1 MNPIPLQESAE
12 TDRAA
17 SLPREGRSEFAAW
30 AEMLA
35 RVGEKNSR
43 LFNFVMQSAPGAGA
57 RSPGAPGT
65 LVEELDRERS
75 RIARE
80 LHAGAGQPLA
90 GIQLNLEMLDDCSP
104 SLPQPAREALVR
116 LRTLAEQA
124 LAQVRAVSHR
134 LYPPEWQRLTIEEAL
149 RALVESS
156 GLTSRLEASLHIEE
170 LPAQPSHSVKI
181 ALYRCAQECLGNI
194 ARHSGATRLSL
205 SLGLNGRS
213 VELRITDNG
222 VGFPQGSPKGMGIG
236 LQSIREQTSGLG
248 GVVHIASSAEG
259 TTIQV
264 SIPLSEE

>member
-1 MNPIPLQESAE
+1 MRMNPGPGRTARPFTES
-12 TDRAA
+12 
-17 SLPREGRSEFAAW
+17 GSEFAAW

-43 LFNFVMQSAPGAGA
+43 LCSLVM
-57 RSPGAPGT
+57 RGAPYADAGRQGGPGS
-65 LVEELDRERS
+65 VIEELDRERS

-90 GIQLNLEMLDDCSP
+90 GIKLNLEMLADCSA
-104 SLPQPAREALVR
+104 SLPEPAREALVR

-134 LYPPEWQRLTIEEAL
+134 LHPPEWQRLTIEEAL

-156 GLTSRLEASLHIEE
+156 GLASRLEGSLNISK

-181 ALYRCAQECLGNI
+181 AIYRCAQECLGNI
-194 ARHSGATRLSL
+194 ARHSGATRFGL
-205 SLGLNGRS
+205 SLGMNGRS
-213 VELRITDNG
+213 AELRVTDNG
-222 VGFPQGSPKGMGIG
+222 TGFPEGATGTGIG
-236 LQSIREQTSGLG
+236 LRSIREQTSGLG
-248 GVVHIASSAEG
+248 GVAHIASGADG
-259 TTIQV
+259 TTIRI

>member
-1 MNPIPLQESAE
+1 MNPVPAPAPAGTARVPALS
-12 TDRAA
+12 
-17 SLPREGRSEFAAW
+17 REAGSEFAAW

-43 LFNFVMQSAPGAGA
+43 LCRFVIRGVPFAGSGSPE
-57 RSPGAPGT
+57 SPGS
-65 LVEELDRERS
+65 LLEELDRERS

-90 GIQLNLEMLDDCSP
+90 GIRLNLEMLDECSA
-104 SLPQPAREALVR
+104 SLPQPAREALLR

-134 LYPPEWQRLTIEEAL
+134 LHPPEWQRLTIEEAL

-156 GLTSRLEASLHIEE
+156 GLNSRMDASLNIEE
-170 LPAQPSHSVKI
+170 LPAQPSHSIKI

-194 ARHSGATRLSL
+194 ARHAGATRFGLSL
-205 SLGLNGRS
+205 CMNGRS
-213 VELRITDNG
+213 VELRVADNG
-222 VGFPQGSPKGMGIG
+222 RGFQREGRREMGIG
-236 LQSIREQTSGLG
+236 LQSIRAQTRGLG
-248 GVVHIASSAEG
+248 GAVHIHSGVEG

>member
-1 MNPIPLQESAE
+1 MNPIASQVPAE
-12 TDRAA
+12 TNRAA
-17 SLPREGRSEFAAW
+17 APPREYGSEFAAW

-43 LFNFVMQSAPGAGA
+43 LFNHVMRGA
-57 RSPGAPGT
+57 RSAPAS
-65 LVEELDRERS
+65 LVEELDRERL

-90 GIQLNLEMLDDCSP
+90 AIQLNLEMLDDCSP
-104 SLPQPAREALVR
+104 ALPQPAREALVR
-116 LRTLAEQA
+116 LRTLAEEA

-134 LYPPEWQRLTIEEAL
+134 LHPPEWQGLTIEEAL

-156 GLTSRLEASLHIEE
+156 GLASRLQTSLHIED

-181 ALYRCAQECLGNI
+181 VLYRCAQECLGNI
-194 ARHSGATRLSL
+194 ARHSAATRLGISL
-205 SLGLNGRS
+205 SMKGRS
-213 VELRITDNG
+213 LELRVTDNG
-222 VGFPQGSPKGMGIG
+222 AGFPEAHPKTMGIG
-236 LQSIREQTSGLG
+236 LRSIREQAGGLG
-248 GVVHIASSAEG
+248 GFTHIASGTEG